1 MKKLLVAPLLLSAVF
16 ANTGCSEAE
25 ATSTPKE
32 TVIRHG
38 LIGSDFPILRAS
50 EVPATSTIVFL
61 SGSVPGVSN
70 PDAPEGSRE
79 AYGDTEMQTVSVMK
93 RIDEN
98 LKSLGLTM
106 GDVIKMQAFLVGDP
120 EMEGKM
126 DFAGFMRGYTQF
138 FGTDEQPNLPSR
150 SALQVAGLANPNYL
164 VEIEVTAVRPE

>member
-1 MKKLLVAPLLLSAVF
+1 MKKLMIAPLLLSAVF
-16 ANTGCSEAE
+16 AIAGCNDADAKPEA
-25 ATSTPKE
+25 KE
-32 TVIRHG
+32 SVIRHG

-61 SGSVPGVSN
+61 SGAVPGVSN
-70 PDAPEGSRE
+70 PNAPKGSME
-79 AYGDTEMQTVSVMK
+79 AYGDTETQTVSVLN

-120 EMEGKM
+120 EMGGKM

-138 FGTDEQPNLPSR
+138 FGTEAQPNLPSR
-150 SALQVAGLANPNYL
+150 SALQIAGLANPNYL